1 MRLMMLLT
9 LTIAVLILTSCS
21 EVLLLS
27 SIGGTVVSQ
36 SPAIKAYNGVDAL
49 TIMNTKKD
57 IKKHA
62 YDKIK
67 KLDRD
72 RGTNLATGISLDLSD
87 DGQPSDDSRRE
98 GGAF

>member
-1 MRLMMLLT
+1 MMLLT

-36 SPAIKAYNGVDAL
+36 SPAIKAYNGIDAI

-87 DGQPSDDSRRE
+87 DGQPSDDSWRE